1 MTQATQTIIA
11 RRQKRSERT
20 AKVVAV
26 EKIKPEPFR
35 FSVAQYYRMGE
46 LGFFDATPRTELI
59 NGEIVM
65 MPPTDPCHAE
75 GTDLTLDA
83 ARLQVSSSLRVRCQQ
98 PVWLDE
104 HNEPVPDISIV
115 TKRSYAKAHPGPQD
129 VHFIVEIAN
138 SSLVED
144 LGRKRDLYARH
155 GIKEYWV
162 LDLVGRQLH
171 LFIKPRAGQYR
182 EQRILAADQIAT
194 STVVPKFSIKVGSLL
209 P

>member
-1 MTQATQTIIA
+1 MAHATQNIIA

-20 AKVVAV
+20 AKVVVSA
-26 EKIKPEPFR
+26 KKPEPFR

-46 LGFFDATPRTELI
+46 LGFFDSTPRTELI
-59 NGEIVM
+59 HGEIVM
-65 MPPTDPCHAE
+65 MPPTDPCHAHSTHSAQME
-75 GTDLTLDA
+75 AIRVAAGSLD
-83 ARLQVSSSLRVRCQQ
+83 VRCQQ
-98 PVWLDE
+98 PVRLDE
-104 HNEPVPDISIV
+104 HNEPMPDISIV

-129 VHFIVEIAN
+129 VQLIIEIAN
-138 SSLVED
+138 SSLPED

-162 LDLVGRQLH
+162 LDLTGRQLH

-182 EQRILAADQIAT
+182 EQRILAADQVAT
-194 STVVPKFSIKVGSLL
+194 STMVPKFSIKVGAML